1 MKKIILALFTILI
14 SFSAIAQTTDVVT
27 GITNLNR
34 LLLDGNTLYYTTN
47 NAVFKIDISET
58 TPTPQQVISGLSNPL
73 GMALDGNTL
82 YIAEF
87 NAARISTIDVTD
99 TNPTRLDFI
108 TGLNTPNYLLLN
120 GNFLYYSD
128 NNSNIVQRIDISA
141 TVPVTEL
148 VASGVINIDPIGLA
162 IQGNI
167 LYMSQTQVNRVSSVD
182 VTDSNTQPTDVVLMV
197 NAPLGINIDGDFLY
211 IVERLDNK
219 ISVKDLS
226 DSGSF
231 ATDVI
236 TGLNNPL
243 DLAINES
250 SIFIIERN
258 ANKISKFERPLGVD
272 DFSKNTIRISPNPAE
287 DFIEIAKLSETITYK
302 IYNILGEQM
311 TNGSISPL
319 EKLDISDLSSGIYL
333 LQLSGKEAVKFIKI

>member
-1 MKKIILALFTILI
+1 MKKIILTLFTVLV

-58 TPTPQQVISGLSNPL
+58 TPTPQQVISGLINPI

-87 NAARISTIDVTD
+87 SAGRISTIDVTD
-99 TNPTRLDFI
+99 ANPTRLDFI
-108 TGLNTPNYLLLN
+108 TGLNTPNGLLLN

-128 NNSNIVQRIDISA
+128 NNSNIVQRIDI
-141 TVPVTEL
+141 TTIVPVTEL
-148 VASGVINIDPIGLA
+148 VADGVLNIDPIGLA

-167 LYMSQTQVNRVSSVD
+167 LYMSQANANRVSTVD
-182 VTDSNTQPTDVVLMV
+182 VTDSNTQPTDVVTMV
-197 NAPLGINIDGDFLY
+197 NRPLGIAIDNNMLY
-211 IVERLDNK
+211 ITERLDNK

-226 DSGSF
+226 STGPF
-231 ATDVI
+231 ATDLV
-236 TGLNNPL
+236 TGLSNPF
-243 DLAINES
+243 DIAINDTA
-250 SIFIIERN
+250 IFIIERN
-258 ANKISKFERPLGVD
+258 ANKISKFDRPLGVD
-272 DFSKNTIRISPNPAE
+272 DFSKNKIRISPNPAE
-287 DFIEIAKLSETITYK
+287 DFIEVAMLSETVTYK

-311 TNGSISPL
+311 TNGSISPI
-319 EKLDISDLSSGIYL
+319 ERLDISDLSSGIYL
-333 LQLSGKEAVKFIKI
+333 LQLSGKEAVKFIKR